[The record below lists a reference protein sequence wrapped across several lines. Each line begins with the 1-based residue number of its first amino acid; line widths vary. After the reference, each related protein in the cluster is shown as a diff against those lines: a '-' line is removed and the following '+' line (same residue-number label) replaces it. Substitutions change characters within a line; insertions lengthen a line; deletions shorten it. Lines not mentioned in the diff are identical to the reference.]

1 MRVDASKIDH
11 SRGNTRKSLTVSRIT
26 ALPVPP
32 LVHIRSRR
40 SSLKSESC
48 LPDRFARRAREFLPH
63 PFRLNAI
70 YTPVKSLRRS
80 VVARQRCVYARY
92 RTRSYKY
99 TKFPRQFYSIFLSK
113 LDEREKAEGFKD
125 SREDDRRDKLK
136 GKTLTWPMIFT
147 RWSMTVLLVKHAP
160 PWASLLVDDPFPW
173 LLVIVDLD
181 SIEDRGG
188 SSRLSLPAIAIYVNT
203 ARLDYLWTEDRRV
216 STRFVCRRIINVSM
230 ARRSREKTWLASTR
244 PFAACLFWRHSL
256 SSSSSSSLSSSPS
269 PLALSQ
275 YFEFSRCTGIYRLCH
290 HTRKLA
296 PACLSILQN
305 YYGIYRLRER
315 IWPAS
320 YFSKYVRLR
329 GIRFPRKKKEKER
342 E

>member
-136 GKTLTWPMIFT
+136 GKTLT
-147 RWSMTVLLVKHAP
+147 
-160 PWASLLVDDPFPW
+160 
-173 LLVIVDLD
+173 
-181 SIEDRGG
+181 
-188 SSRLSLPAIAIYVNT
+188 
-203 ARLDYLWTEDRRV
+203 
-216 STRFVCRRIINVSM
+216 
-230 ARRSREKTWLASTR
+230 
-244 PFAACLFWRHSL
+244 
-256 SSSSSSSLSSSPS
+256 
-269 PLALSQ
+269 
-275 YFEFSRCTGIYRLCH
+275 
-290 HTRKLA
+290 
-296 PACLSILQN
+296 
-305 YYGIYRLRER
+305 
-315 IWPAS
+315 
-320 YFSKYVRLR
+320 
-329 GIRFPRKKKEKER
+329 
-342 E
+342 

>member
-125 SREDDRRDKLK
+125 SREDERRDKLK

-203 ARLDYLWTEDRRV
+203 ARFIGLSLNGGSSRLNSICLPTYHQCIHGAA
-216 STRFVCRRIINVSM
+216 F
-230 ARRSREKTWLASTR
+230 SREDLTRVHSSFCRVLILAAFTLVVVVVLVAVASGVK
-244 PFAACLFWRHSL
+244 PIFWILSL
-256 SSSSSSSLSSSPS
+256 H
-269 PLALSQ
+269 
-275 YFEFSRCTGIYRLCH
+275 GN
-290 HTRKLA
+290 
-296 PACLSILQN
+296 LSIMPSYSKTCPGLF
-305 YYGIYRLRER
+305 IDFTKLLRCLPFER
-315 IWPAS
+315 AHMAGEL
-320 YFSKYVRLR
+320 F
-329 GIRFPRKKKEKER
+329 
-342 E
+342 